1 MQTTTVPVAKTVQ
14 VIPAK
19 PELAG
24 KSTIKQALRVAAYC
38 QVSTDKDEQE
48 KSYET
53 QKSYYTDLIMRNP
66 EWQLAGIY
74 ADEGITGTQATKRP
88 DFMRMIRDCKKGK
101 IDLIITKS
109 VQRFARNTLDS
120 IEYSRMLKNLGIG
133 IIFETQGLDTR
144 KMSNEFM
151 LTIFASMAQNES
163 ENISANVKWGR
174 QKAFKNG
181 SVHFAYKSFL
191 GYRKE

>member
-1 MQTTTVPVAKTVQ
+1 MQTTTVPVAKTVR

-38 QVSTDKDEQE
+38 RVSTDKDEQE

-120 IEYSRMLKNLGIG
+120 IEYSRMLKNL
-133 IIFETQGLDTR
+133 E
-144 KMSNEFM
+144 
-151 LTIFASMAQNES
+151 
-163 ENISANVKWGR
+163 
-174 QKAFKNG
+174 
-181 SVHFAYKSFL
+181 
-191 GYRKE
+191 